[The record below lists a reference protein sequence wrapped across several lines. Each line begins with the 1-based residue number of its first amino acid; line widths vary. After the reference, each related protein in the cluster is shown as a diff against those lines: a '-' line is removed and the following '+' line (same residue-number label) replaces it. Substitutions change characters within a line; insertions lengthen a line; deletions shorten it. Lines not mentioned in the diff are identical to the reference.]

1 MSHLV
6 CDLEELKVTEEQLH
20 VSQASASLHTLTQL
34 LVLKETFG
42 QVHPTCTDVH
52 SGP

>member
-20 VSQASASLHTLTQL
+20 VSQASASLLILTQF

-42 QVHPTCTDVH
+42 QVHSTCRDIH
-52 SGP
+52 NDS